1 MCVVANHCVRT
12 LSLTEFQPDILHSA
26 QIQSISDINWEQHSI
41 NTNLRMKG
49 LPYWH
54 IQWLALGRPGTLLIL
69 YPMERNQH
77 FQEVKTHLCQMLR
90 SRNYKN
96 DSLEHTP
103 PFWGM
108 HCCQRKSFFLF
119 LRGVGVNRCWLP
131 EYRKDWYEQNR
142 MKRWLK
148 KSLKDWVR
156 SFLPFLLVNL

>member
-108 HCCQRKSFFLF
+108 HCCQRKRFFF
-119 LRGVGVNRCWLP
+119 VFKRGRSKQVLVIWIQKRLVWT
-131 EYRKDWYEQNR
+131 KQNEK
-142 MKRWLK
+142 MVEKK
-148 KSLKDWVR
+148 FKSL
-156 SFLPFLLVNL
+156 S